1 MEGDRLDVLQEFCL
15 EEDEIF
21 FFAIQKRYWDS
32 TILYIYIYIYNNK
45 EHIDT
50 RAFD

>member
-21 FFAIQKRYWDS
+21 FLPFKNVIG
-32 TILYIYIYIYNNK
+32 IPLYYTFIYIYNNK